1 MKTAH
6 VDIWGFYLVEN
17 ITYHKVTL
25 NIYFEKWYALGKFYF
40 LVQFSNLAIFTFR
53 LKIQSFVCVAGLY
66 L

>member
-6 VDIWGFYLVEN
+6 VDIWGLTSWK
-17 ITYHKVTL
+17 IQLKVTL
-25 NIYFEKWYALGKFYF
+25 NICFEKWYALGKFYF